1 MDRILRTGGGRPRVG
16 MTAHTWGWPPTR
28 GDGGFAPRD
37 GRSHL
42 GMAGLHLETATHT
55 WLWRV
60 YVWRWPK
67 KWTKKRKAGVFSLP
81 FSTNA
86 SPVTAAISCG
96 GRSPNPGEYQAYN
109 HQPRTRVQGFG
120 NGGKSMHA
128 KRQPRTIF
136 FKAPCT
142 VPVFGINP
150 RNTYKPQG
158 NPSVISM
165 KPRVYKPQK
174 MGGSWDSNG
183 GWFSLP
189 CFLK

>member
-67 KWTKKRKAGVFSLP
+67 KRAKKRKAGVFFPSIFDKRQFCHSRNQLWRQVP
-81 FSTNA
+81 
-86 SPVTAAISCG
+86 
-96 GRSPNPGEYQAYN
+96 
-109 HQPRTRVQGFG
+109 QPRRIPSIQPSAANQGAGFG
-120 NGGKSMHA
+120 NGGKSIHA

-136 FKAPCT
+136 SKHRAS
-142 VPVFGINP
+142 IRNQHP
-150 RNTYKPQG
+150 RNTCKHQR
-158 NPSVISM
+158 NPSAFSM
-165 KPRVYKPQK
+165 KPRVLKPPK
-174 MGGSWDSNG
+174 MGGSWNSNG